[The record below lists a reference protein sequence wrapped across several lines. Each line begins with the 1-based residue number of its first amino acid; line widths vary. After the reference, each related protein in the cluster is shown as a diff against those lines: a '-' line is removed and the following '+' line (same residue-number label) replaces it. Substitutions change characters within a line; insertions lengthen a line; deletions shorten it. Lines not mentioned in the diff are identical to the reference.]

1 MKKYLIYFIF
11 IVNFAWSLENSSI
24 YSFENLLNHTLA
36 NSPKA
41 NISRLQID
49 EALLDYDYAL
59 SNFYPTLYVGANSE
73 YSKRFDENYN
83 SIYVGESSLSS
94 STSYQNSLSLGLRY
108 DLFKFGAD
116 YYHAKSAK
124 THIYTTTFQK
134 CADEIE
140 MSLNLLENYYKA
152 LNLKNKISTN
162 EELKEI
168 YATQYATR
176 LNEVGESDKIS
187 ISEYKIQL
195 SELKTQIQS
204 LKEEAKFTL
213 NNIYQITAVAIDDL
227 KFLSEFNTEE
237 ISKNLNFLDF
247 EDTYISQKL
256 QAELRENELMLKSLQ
271 KAYYPTISL
280 YAKYDFYG
288 SDRDDYRQSLDNTKR
303 HGYSRS

>member
-94 STSYQNSLSLGLRY
+94 STSYQNSLSLGFRY
-108 DLFKFGAD
+108 DLFNWCWLLSCKIS
-116 YYHAKSAK
+116 KI
-124 THIYTTTFQK
+124 HIYTTTFQK
-134 CADEIE
+134 CANEIE

-204 LKEEAKFTL
+204 LKEEAKFTT
-213 NNIYQITAVAIDDL
+213 Q
-227 KFLSEFNTEE
+227 
-237 ISKNLNFLDF
+237 
-247 EDTYISQKL
+247 
-256 QAELRENELMLKSLQ
+256 
-271 KAYYPTISL
+271 
-280 YAKYDFYG
+280 
-288 SDRDDYRQSLDNTKR
+288 
-303 HGYSRS
+303 

>member
-108 DLFKFGAD
+108 DLFNWCWLLSCKI
-116 YYHAKSAK
+116 SK

-134 CADEIE
+134 CANEIE

-152 LNLKNKISTN
+152 LNLKT
-162 EELKEI
+162 
-168 YATQYATR
+168 
-176 LNEVGESDKIS
+176 
-187 ISEYKIQL
+187 
-195 SELKTQIQS
+195 
-204 LKEEAKFTL
+204 
-213 NNIYQITAVAIDDL
+213 
-227 KFLSEFNTEE
+227 
-237 ISKNLNFLDF
+237 
-247 EDTYISQKL
+247 
-256 QAELRENELMLKSLQ
+256 KSLQ
-271 KAYYPTISL
+271 
-280 YAKYDFYG
+280 
-288 SDRDDYRQSLDNTKR
+288 TK
-303 HGYSRS
+303 S